1 MNTLE
6 TMLSSRTRAGIFTIL
21 FGVVKK
27 ELHNREIARRSG
39 LSEAAVRQELGKLTD
54 LDLVVVRKDGN
65 RVYYSANRSHPLYK
79 EIHSIVL
86 KTTGLVYVLKEAL
99 ADDRIEIA
107 FVFGSIAEGSESSDS
122 DVDVLII
129 GNIGLKEV
137 SRLLS
142 GVSERIEREINPI
155 VLSRSEYL
163 KRKSKDDHFVHSVIS
178 GKRLFIKGDP
188 DEFKAMGR

>member
-1 MNTLE
+1 
-6 TMLSSRTRAGIFTIL
+6 MLSSRTRAGIFTIL
-21 FGVVKK
+21 FGVVQK

-39 LSEAAVRQELGKLTD
+39 LSEAAVRQELGKLAD

-86 KTTGLVYVLKEAL
+86 KTTGLVDVLKEAL

-122 DVDVLII
+122 DVDLLII
-129 GNIGLKEV
+129 GNIGLREV
-137 SRLLS
+137 IRFLS
-142 GVSERIEREINPI
+142 GVFERIEREINPI
-155 VLSRSEYL
+155 VMSRSEYL
-163 KRKSKDDHFVHSVIS
+163 DRRSREDHFVHNVIN
-178 GKRLFIKGDP
+178 GTRLFIKGDP
-188 DEFKAMGR
+188 GEFEAMGG